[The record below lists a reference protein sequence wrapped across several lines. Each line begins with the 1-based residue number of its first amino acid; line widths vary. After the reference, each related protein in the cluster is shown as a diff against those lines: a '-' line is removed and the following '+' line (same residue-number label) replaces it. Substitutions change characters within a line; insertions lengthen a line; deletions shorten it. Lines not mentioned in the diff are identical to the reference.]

1 MFNTLFSAALKVR
14 VALWAIDLALPS
26 GSNLQ
31 GRFRSGLLG
40 MMAAV
45 AGGALVAFATAGLI
59 GTAAYLLYTQNYLNV
74 FEALLAAIGTLV
86 VLSGLLFLLGKG
98 QMERAFRTTSI
109 SRTRRPI
116 PDAEDTIREIANGFL
131 AGFLKDEE
139 YTPSEKVHP
148 LKRKDQR

>member
-1 MFNTLFSAALKVR
+1 MFKTLFSAAMKVR

-59 GTAAYLLYTQNYLNV
+59 GTAAYMLYAQQYLSV
-74 FEALLAAIGTLV
+74 IEALLAAIGTLV
-86 VLSGLLFLLGKG
+86 VLSVLLFAIGKG

-109 SRTRRPI
+109 TRKPRAKLPE
-116 PDAEDTIREIANGFL
+116 AEDTIRELANGFL
-131 AGFLKDEE
+131 SGFLKED
-139 YTPSEKVHP
+139 
-148 LKRKDQR
+148 RKSVV